1 MLSTSAVGHEI
12 DAHMEMRMQALN
24 LERAWLE
31 VGIVALRDVGLQRR
45 PWEATG
51 ILAIADGLNSLNRY
65 AGNTGPVPEELVRGV
80 VSTMVESPDITTEKP
95 DAQPGDFVETMSE
108 RFKFLRITRQ
118 MDGMSVTQ
126 GGHETLARTRN
137 SQRTRQPFTP

>member
-31 VGIVALRDVGLQRR
+31 VGSVALRDVGLQTR

-51 ILAIADGLNSLNRY
+51 ILAIADGLNTLHRY
-65 AGNTGPVPEELVRGV
+65 AGNDGPVPEDLVRGV
-80 VSTMVESPDITTEKP
+80 VTTMVESPGIVTDKP
-95 DAQPGDFVETMSE
+95 DTQPDDLDETLSE
-108 RFKFLRITRQ
+108 RFELLQTTHQ
-118 MDGMSVTQ
+118 MDGMRVTQ
-126 GGHETLARTRN
+126 GGLESLARTRN